1 MEFKD
6 LTKIFA
12 SLEETSKR
20 LEKIDILS
28 TFFRDLKKNNKYI
41 DFDKVI
47 YLSQGQLISNIKQFP
62 KIGLAEKMI
71 IEALSTHSGLG
82 PKRIKE
88 ILLKKGDIGS
98 AAEIILKKKKQQQTL
113 FRDTKSLT
121 ISEIYSELLKIS
133 QASGKGSQ
141 DIKLRSLRGILGKC
155 SPLEAKF
162 LLRIITSTLRMGV
175 STMTIIDALAEGLT
189 DNKNNREEIERAFN
203 IHPDLGEIAQILITQ
218 GLDALKKLKIIY
230 GVPIRMMLAS
240 RLDYSEI
247 MDKLGPKFIAE
258 QKLDG
263 ERLQIHKKNNEI
275 KLFSRQLLEITDRY
289 PDVCE
294 IIKSNIKAN
303 VAIFEGEVIAMDP
316 FYEKMLPFQVLSKR
330 RRKYDI
336 DKMAKEIPVTVFLFD
351 LLMCE
356 GEEYINH
363 SFLKRKKKLEEIIIK
378 RDELQI
384 VVSKEINNTDEMVE
398 FFNESREIGCE
409 GIINKSIKED
419 SFYQPGNRGFLW
431 IKLKSLERGKMKD
444 SVDVVLIGGYWG
456 RGRRK
461 GVYGTLLG
469 AIYNPE
475 NNKFEA
481 LTRIASGF
489 TDEIMDDILEKMKE
503 YEIGKKPI
511 NVIAKE
517 EPDIWF
523 EPKVVIE
530 IIGDEIT
537 ISEKFDAGKSS
548 ESKTGFSIRF
558 PVFLR
563 FRDDKSPSQI
573 TTTQEIKNFYYEQ

>member
-1 MEFKD
+1 MEFKE
-6 LTKIFA
+6 LTKVFA
-12 SLEETSKR
+12 TLEKTSKR
-20 LEKIDILS
+20 LEMIDILS
-28 TFFRDLKKNNKYI
+28 TFFRKLKVSKKFE

-47 YLSQGQLISNIKQFP
+47 YLSQGQLTSNIKQFP
-62 KIGLAEKMI
+62 KIGIAEKMI
-71 IEALSTHSGLG
+71 IEALSTHSGLDN
-82 PKRIKE
+82 KRIKE
-88 ILLKKGDIGS
+88 ILVKKGDIGS
-98 AAEIILKKKKQQQTL
+98 TAEIILKNSKQQQTL
-113 FRDTKSLT
+113 FAETKSLT

-133 QASGKGSQ
+133 QASGKGSH
-141 DIKLRSLRGILGKC
+141 DIKLRSLRGLIGKC
-155 SPLEAKF
+155 SSLETKF

-189 DNKNNREEIERAFN
+189 DNKNNRDEIERAFN
-203 IHPDLGEIAQILITQ
+203 IHPDLGEIAQILITY
-218 GLDALKKLKIIY
+218 GLDALKKLKITF
-230 GVPIRMMLAS
+230 GTPIRMMLAS

-263 ERLQIHKKNNEI
+263 ERLQIHKKNHEI
-275 KLFSRQLLEITDRY
+275 KLFSRRLLEITDRY
-289 PDVCE
+289 PDVCDL
-294 IIKSNIKAN
+294 INLNIKAN
-303 VAIFEGEVIAMDP
+303 VAILEGEVVAMDP

-336 DKMAKEIPVTVFLFD
+336 DKIIKEIPVTVFLFD
-351 LLMCE
+351 LLMYE
-356 GEEYINH
+356 GENYINKP
-363 SFLKRKKKLEEIIIK
+363 LLERRKKLKEIIII

-384 VVSKEINNTDEMVE
+384 VVSQEVNGTEEMVE
-398 FFNESREIGCE
+398 FFRKSRNNGCE
-409 GIINKSIKED
+409 GIMNKSIKED
-419 SFYQPGNRGFLW
+419 SVYQPGNRGFLW

-444 SVDVVLIGGYWG
+444 SIDVVIIGGYWG

-469 AIYNPE
+469 AVYNPE

-489 TDEIMDDILEKMKE
+489 TDEIMDDLLERMKE
-503 YEIGKKPI
+503 FERYKKPT
-511 NVIAKE
+511 NVISTE

-548 ESKTGFSIRF
+548 ESKTGYSIRF
-558 PVFLR
+558 PVFVR
-563 FRDDKSPSQI
+563 FRDDKSSLQI

>member
-1 MEFKD
+1 
-6 LTKIFA
+6 
-12 SLEETSKR
+12 
-20 LEKIDILS
+20 
-28 TFFRDLKKNNKYI
+28 
-41 DFDKVI
+41 
-47 YLSQGQLISNIKQFP
+47 
-62 KIGLAEKMI
+62 
-71 IEALSTHSGLG
+71 
-82 PKRIKE
+82 
-88 ILLKKGDIGS
+88 
-98 AAEIILKKKKQQQTL
+98 
-113 FRDTKSLT
+113 
-121 ISEIYSELLKIS
+121 
-133 QASGKGSQ
+133 
-141 DIKLRSLRGILGKC
+141 
-155 SPLEAKF
+155 
-162 LLRIITSTLRMGV
+162 
-175 STMTIIDALAEGLT
+175 
-189 DNKNNREEIERAFN
+189 
-203 IHPDLGEIAQILITQ
+203 
-218 GLDALKKLKIIY
+218 
-230 GVPIRMMLAS
+230 
-240 RLDYSEI
+240 
-247 MDKLGPKFIAE
+247 
-258 QKLDG
+258 
-263 ERLQIHKKNNEI
+263 
-275 KLFSRQLLEITDRY
+275 
-289 PDVCE
+289 
-294 IIKSNIKAN
+294 
-303 VAIFEGEVIAMDP
+303 AMDP

-419 SFYQPGNRGFLW
+419 SCYQPGNRGFLW

-444 SVDVVLIGGYWG
+444 SVDVVLIGGYMG

-511 NVIAKE
+511 NVITKE

>member
-20 LEKIDILS
+20 LEMIDILS
-28 TFFRDLKKNNKYI
+28 TFFRELKKNNKYE

-47 YLSQGQLISNIKQFP
+47 YLSQGQLTSNIKQFP

-82 PKRIKE
+82 PERIKE

-98 AAEIILKKKKQQQTL
+98 AAEIIFKKKKQQQTL
-113 FRDTKSLT
+113 FGDTKSLT
-121 ISEIYSELLKIS
+121 ILEIYSELMKIS
-133 QASGKGSQ
+133 QTSGKGSQ
-141 DIKLRSLRGILGKC
+141 DIKLRSLRGLLGKC

-218 GLDALKKLKIIY
+218 GLDALKKLKITY

-303 VAIFEGEVIAMDP
+303 VAIFEGEVVAMDP

-351 LLMCE
+351 L
-356 GEEYINH
+356 
-363 SFLKRKKKLEEIIIK
+363 
-378 RDELQI
+378 
-384 VVSKEINNTDEMVE
+384 
-398 FFNESREIGCE
+398 
-409 GIINKSIKED
+409 
-419 SFYQPGNRGFLW
+419 
-431 IKLKSLERGKMKD
+431 
-444 SVDVVLIGGYWG
+444 
-456 RGRRK
+456 
-461 GVYGTLLG
+461 
-469 AIYNPE
+469 
-475 NNKFEA
+475 
-481 LTRIASGF
+481 
-489 TDEIMDDILEKMKE
+489 
-503 YEIGKKPI
+503 
-511 NVIAKE
+511 
-517 EPDIWF
+517 
-523 EPKVVIE
+523 
-530 IIGDEIT
+530 
-537 ISEKFDAGKSS
+537 
-548 ESKTGFSIRF
+548 
-558 PVFLR
+558 
-563 FRDDKSPSQI
+563 
-573 TTTQEIKNFYYEQ
+573 

>member
-1 MEFKD
+1 MEFKE
-6 LTKIFA
+6 LTKVFA
-12 SLEETSKR
+12 TLEKTSKR
-20 LEKIDILS
+20 LEMIDILS
-28 TFFRDLKKNNKYI
+28 TFFRKLKVSKKFE

-47 YLSQGQLISNIKQFP
+47 YLSQGQLTSNIKQFP
-62 KIGLAEKMI
+62 KIGIAEKMI
-71 IEALSTHSGLG
+71 IEALSTHSGLDN
-82 PKRIKE
+82 KRIKE
-88 ILLKKGDIGS
+88 ILVKKGDIGS
-98 AAEIILKKKKQQQTL
+98 TAEIILKNSKQQQTL
-113 FRDTKSLT
+113 FAETKSLT

-133 QASGKGSQ
+133 QASGKGSHE
-141 DIKLRSLRGILGKC
+141 IKLRSLRGLIGKC
-155 SPLEAKF
+155 SSIEAKF

-189 DNKNNREEIERAFN
+189 DNKNNRDEIERAFN
-203 IHPDLGEIAQILITQ
+203 IHPDLGEIAQILITY
-218 GLDALKKLKIIY
+218 GLDALKKLKITF
-230 GVPIRMMLAS
+230 GTPIRMMLAS

-263 ERLQIHKKNNEI
+263 ERLQIHKKNHEI
-275 KLFSRQLLEITDRY
+275 KLFSRRLLEITDRY
-289 PDVCE
+289 PDVCDL
-294 IIKSNIKAN
+294 INLNIKAN
-303 VAIFEGEVIAMDP
+303 VAILEGEVVAMDP

-336 DKMAKEIPVTVFLFD
+336 DKIIKEIPVTVFLFD
-351 LLMCE
+351 LLMHE
-356 GEEYINH
+356 GENYINKP
-363 SFLKRKKKLEEIIIK
+363 FLERRKKLKEIINK

-384 VVSKEINNTDEMVE
+384 VVSQEVNSTEEMVE
-398 FFNESREIGCE
+398 FFRKSRKNGCE
-409 GIINKSIKED
+409 GIMNKSIKED
-419 SFYQPGNRGFLW
+419 SVYQPGNRGFLW

-444 SVDVVLIGGYWG
+444 SIDVVIIGGYWG

-469 AIYNPE
+469 AVYNPE

-489 TDEIMDDILEKMKE
+489 TDEIMDNLLERMKD
-503 YEIGKKPI
+503 YEIGKKPT
-511 NVIAKE
+511 NVISTE

-523 EPKVVIE
+523 EPNIVIE

-537 ISEKFDAGKSS
+537 ISEKFDTGKSS
-548 ESKTGFSIRF
+548 ESKTGYSIRF

-563 FRDDKSPSQI
+563 FRDDKHSLQI